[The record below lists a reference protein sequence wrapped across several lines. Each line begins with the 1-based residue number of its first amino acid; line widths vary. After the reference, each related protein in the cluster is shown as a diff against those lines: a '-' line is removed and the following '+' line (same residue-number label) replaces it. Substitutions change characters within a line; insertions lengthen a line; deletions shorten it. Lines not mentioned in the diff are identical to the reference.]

1 MLETIK
7 QKALEGI
14 PSTVDEALELNLRYT
29 ADELADA
36 ADEVRLKFCG
46 DVIDTCSIV
55 NARSGRCTEDCKWCA
70 Q

>member
-36 ADEVRLKFCG
+36 GGA
-46 DVIDTCSIV
+46 
-55 NARSGRCTEDCKWCA
+55 A
-70 Q
+70 QKTANGVPSHATTPQA